1 MCYDLN
7 LLAPGGRSLYF
18 EGRKHMQRDLA
29 PSLTE
34 VIDDFT
40 TLTARVFEGNA
51 QIGHGELKFR
61 TFQNLMAVDS
71 MLAFAR
77 SFRITGTDDML
88 IQTQARAKFLAFTA
102 RHVQRE
108 YVPGLAF
115 DGL

>member
-1 MCYDLN
+1 FDEIDGQRNVICPVDEKKSRFCYLRVNPGTGVTEMCYDLN

-61 TFQNLMAVDS
+61 TFQNLMAVD
-71 MLAFAR
+71 
-77 SFRITGTDDML
+77 
-88 IQTQARAKFLAFTA
+88 
-102 RHVQRE
+102 
-108 YVPGLAF
+108 
-115 DGL
+115 